1 MSKVTFL
8 KFEINFDLKKLNN
21 WVWYSRSVLTKAC
34 VAVTQRLPQYRK
46 HRSKASTAVQ
56 LLKLRDHHHHRRRR
70 HFSYSTLGICCDRL
84 AVALNQKFG
93 AIELPEFVVA
103 RLRFASVTFSQNNS
117 NVIIM
122 KIISCFLMFT
132 LRFYIKSQF
141 VSVSMHGLQN
151 LLNMNP
157 IYRCLCDILYYNPDS
172 IFKFLIVEFEYVW
185 PINYAKKNCYDSVI
199 RSPI

>member
-1 MSKVTFL
+1 M
-8 KFEINFDLKKLNN
+8 
-21 WVWYSRSVLTKAC
+21 
-34 VAVTQRLPQYRK
+34 
-46 HRSKASTAVQ
+46 Q

-84 AVALNQKFG
+84 AVALNQKYG

-103 RLRFASVTFSQNNS
+103 RLRFACVTFSQNNS

-141 VSVSMHGLQN
+141 VNVSMHGLQN
-151 LLNMNP
+151 LLSMNP
-157 IYRCLCDILYYNPDS
+157 IYRCLCDLLYYNPDS
-172 IFKFLIVEFEYVW
+172 IFKFLIVEFEYV
-185 PINYAKKNCYDSVI
+185 
-199 RSPI
+199 